1 VRVQYVFQDGGDQCP
16 GRKSTRNLFSCVCF
30 YLIDLC
36 VFCFPT
42 HIVGGQ
48 KQKQNQMEG
57 GIRQGDPQTW
67 PFRIELPSIHPSQA
81 WTIPEKNSSTGNRR
95 GNNVK
100 CSGGSDLSK
109 FLCLF
114 RIDLVFPMSD
124 NQLK

>member
-1 VRVQYVFQDGGDQCP
+1 
-16 GRKSTRNLFSCVCF
+16 
-30 YLIDLC
+30 
-36 VFCFPT
+36 
-42 HIVGGQ
+42 
-48 KQKQNQMEG
+48 MEG

-109 FLCLF
+109 FLLF
-114 RIDLVFPMSD
+114 VSNRSRFSHVRQSIKIRENDDMKLLTFFF
-124 NQLK
+124 